1 MHTVDGRGTIT
12 SLPSLIIR
20 PPTSTT
26 GKYIGQVNL
35 TAPAALG
42 SKADLGIALPTNPL
56 VEIVGAG
63 VWEGV
68 RLGSRRLEWILC
80 VGRATP
86 GHRWVENDDT
96 AVAALDPKAG
106 SGIHSQPNPLV
117 ESMDL
122 E

>member
-35 TAPAALG
+35 TALAALG

-56 VEIVGAG
+56 VGIALEG

-68 RLGSRRLEWILC
+68 GPGLGHLEWILC
-80 VGRATP
+80 VGRGDSRPPA
-86 GHRWVENDDT
+86 R
-96 AVAALDPKAG
+96 PKL
-106 SGIHSQPNPLV
+106 IEPL
-117 ESMDL
+117 S
-122 E
+122 